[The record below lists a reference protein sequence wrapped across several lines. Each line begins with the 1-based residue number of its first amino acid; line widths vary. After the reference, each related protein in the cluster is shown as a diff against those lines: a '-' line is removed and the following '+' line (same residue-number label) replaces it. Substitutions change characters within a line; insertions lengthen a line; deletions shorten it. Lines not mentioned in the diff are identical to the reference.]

1 MKVCFSADIHGST
14 DHLRRILRCATEQG
28 CETVVLGGDLG
39 PRGRGWGKDP
49 KRIRD
54 ILPHN
59 NDGSIAWDHADCLTH
74 MQEGFDRQGQWFV
87 EEMMPLL
94 EAHRTTVYIM
104 PGNSDWKHHFQ
115 PGGTLDKLPSVG
127 RANCDD
133 ECNEFPQD
141 SPKVMIID
149 GEGQIFT
156 LRSTGGGPGVP
167 ALALSL
173 VPISS
178 HRKKDWERKD
188 WRWQE
193 EQQLEPGASLD
204 GFVSSGHEPGCVKRK
219 RLSAKPGWDG
229 WDGLDRSIETA
240 LDEALRVDGRREAPG
255 IWFVH
260 CPPRHTVGDLTS
272 RGERVGSVA
281 LRAAIERH
289 TPMATFHGHIH
300 ESVDQHDGTFKQHI
314 ATMKRKPEEEAE
326 RARVGASTRDR
337 CTVVSVGND
346 FRAEAPHVIVFD
358 TDDPGN
364 AVRVKCA

>member
-14 DHLRRILRCATEQG
+14 DHLRRILRCATEQD

-39 PRGRGWGKDP
+39 PRGRGWGHPKTEK

-54 ILPHN
+54 LLPHN

-127 RANCDD
+127 RANC
-133 ECNEFPQD
+133 NEFPQD
-141 SPKVMIID
+141 SPTVMIIN

-156 LRSTGGGPGVP
+156 LRSRGGGPGVP

-219 RLSAKPGWDG
+219 HLSAKPGWDV
-229 WDGLDRSIETA
+229 WDRQHRSIETA
-240 LDEALRVDGRREAPG
+240 LDEALRRDEALDLVDGRREAPG

-281 LRAAIERH
+281 LRAAIERY

-300 ESVDQHDGTFKQHI
+300 ESVDQHDGKFKEHI
-314 ATMKRKPEEEAE
+314 ATLED
-326 RARVGASTRDR
+326 VFFQDSHR

>member
-39 PRGRGWGKDP
+39 PRGRGWGHPKTEK

-59 NDGSIAWDHADCLTH
+59 NDGSIAWDHADCLKH

-127 RANCDD
+127 RAYCDD

-141 SPKVMIID
+141 SPKVMIIN

-156 LRSTGGGPGVP
+156 LRSTGGGPCVP

-204 GFVSSGHEPGCVKRK
+204 GFVSSGQDPGYVKRK
-219 RLSAKPGWDG
+219 RLRAEPGWDG
-229 WDGLDRSIETA
+229 RLPDRSIETA
-240 LDEALRVDGRREAPG
+240 LDEALGDDRRREAPG

-289 TPMATFHGHIH
+289 APMATFHGHIH
-300 ESVDQHDGTFKQHI
+300 ESVDQHDGMFKEHI
-314 ATMKRKPEEEAE
+314 TTMK
-326 RARVGASTRDR
+326 DR

-364 AVRVKCA
+364 AVRMKCAKSPTDF